1 MYFNLP
7 GQQYRV
13 NFWLRHPTIE
23 GATGEGGAAISPTTS
38 TPSPSTELP
47 TDAKG
52 KSTIRFPE
60 GSQPSPSPETSDDGG
75 ASSRAEPPLQL
86 KLKGHLIRLLSNRI
100 TIVILAAWL
109 RPTVKNSK

>member
-52 KSTIRFPE
+52 KSTLRFPE

-75 ASSRAEPPLQL
+75 ASSTTPSTETQGGGATLNPAAEQQDYDSDS
-86 KLKGHLIRLLSNRI
+86 SND
-100 TIVILAAWL
+100 
-109 RPTVKNSK
+109 TVKNSK

>member
-23 GATGEGGAAISPTTS
+23 GATGEGGGSAPAISPTTS

-47 TDAKG
+47 TDNKG

-60 GSQPSPSPETSDDGG
+60 GSQPSPSAETSDDGG
-75 ASSRAEPPLQL
+75 GPSSTTPSTETLTPVQDYD
-86 KLKGHLIRLLSNRI
+86 SDSSDD
-100 TIVILAAWL
+100 
-109 RPTVKNSK
+109 TVKNSK